1 MKTEQE
7 LIDEVMDEFDYD
19 RVQKVMEFLDWTW
32 VTVDGVLTISDL
44 KRRTRKM
51 LSESIVNCQ
60 IAKSNYTSS
69 TGGFTVEVEWD
80 KVLGGI
86 DCVEL
91 RFVLE
96 HSLIFNN

>member
-1 MKTEQE
+1 
-7 LIDEVMDEFDYD
+7 
-19 RVQKVMEFLDWTW
+19 
-32 VTVDGVLTISDL
+32 
-44 KRRTRKM
+44 M